1 MPLYS
6 LINQIIH
13 LAESRGEKD
22 IVALA
27 LDLEREIT
35 KILAKLIDLKMIID
49 EVLDENVGKIEVQ
62 LTKVESDILDVLRE
76 QPNRCLDVSSLT
88 HRLSAY
94 TPITL
99 ITALKRLKSL
109 RLVDIDVDVDSTGK
123 LRVKACIRV
132 R

>member
-27 LDLEREIT
+27 LELEREVT
-35 KILAKLIDLKMIID
+35 KILAKLIDLKMVID
-49 EVLDENVGKIEVQ
+49 EVLEENVGKIEVQ

-76 QPNRCLDVSSLT
+76 QPNKCLDVSSLT
-88 HRLSAY
+88 RRLSAY
-94 TPITL
+94 TPVTL

-109 RLVDIDVDVDSTGK
+109 RLVDLDVDVDSAGK
-123 LRVKACIRV
+123 LCVRACIRV